1 MQSGSSGSR
10 LYGLEDSRRGDQQ
23 GGCAVGL
30 WVRLAASL
38 WCGGPR
44 KGRIERL
51 RVLFGLVYTQSSRPP
66 DAVIRDV
73 TIEMSKKERDRKAL
87 HSPGFISMVWRT
99 ADVVTIEMAVE
110 VTIEMTIEMTIE
122 VAVRLIT
129 MGDIKGVS
137 LGGHVCH
144 VGALG
149 GP

>member
-1 MQSGSSGSR
+1 M
-10 LYGLEDSRRGDQQ
+10 
-23 GGCAVGL
+23 
-30 WVRLAASL
+30 
-38 WCGGPR
+38 
-44 KGRIERL
+44 
-51 RVLFGLVYTQSSRPP
+51 
-66 DAVIRDV
+66 IRDV

-137 LGGHVCH
+137 LGGHECH

>member
-1 MQSGSSGSR
+1 MVWR
-10 LYGLEDSRRGDQQ
+10 TPDVVTNR

-66 DAVIRDV
+66 NAVIRDV
-73 TIEMSKKERDRKAL
+73 TIGMSNERDRKAL

-122 VAVRLIT
+122 VAVRVMT
-129 MGDIKGVS
+129 RGDIKGVWGGLASS
-137 LGGHVCH
+137 LWSGR
-144 VGALG
+144 L
-149 GP
+149 PTW